1 MLARQAQP
9 STGRLAPRLGEYLQ
23 ASTEARFKS
32 QTGPDGRP
40 WAPLKY
46 LGISPADDAE
56 IRAIIRRGW
65 SNVAGGAR
73 SEPTGQIAH
82 SFARVALPIATILQ
96 WLCKERARQHG
107 GNAERWREASEARQR
122 LAAASFTTRPYA

>member
-1 MLARQAQP
+1 MGSSAPWCAAGTWRASWSRAKAGTHITLTVEDQIAREMLARQTQP

-32 QTGPDGRP
+32 QTGPNGRP

-56 IRAIIRRGW
+56 TRAITRRGW
-65 SNVAGGAR
+65 
-73 SEPTGQIAH
+73 
-82 SFARVALPIATILQ
+82 
-96 WLCKERARQHG
+96 
-107 GNAERWREASEARQR
+107 
-122 LAAASFTTRPYA
+122 